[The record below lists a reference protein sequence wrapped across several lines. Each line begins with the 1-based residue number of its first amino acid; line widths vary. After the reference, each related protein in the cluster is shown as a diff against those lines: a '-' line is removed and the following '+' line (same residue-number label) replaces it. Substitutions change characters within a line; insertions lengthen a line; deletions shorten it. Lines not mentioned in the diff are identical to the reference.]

1 MKYLILTLIG
11 LVVLLTLA
19 SCGLVTINTT
29 IGNEAIAEEYG
40 GIYVFDKKLRDEII
54 EREKK
59 IKEVREVV
67 QEASF
72 KLQTSYFGAYHK
84 EREKL
89 LRNFFTEKEIQDYED
104 MIESNRKRGVIV
116 SYSYHPI
123 YQKSIEIYEELVKK
137 YPRPEPLTVYDQ
149 SDIIN
154 KTYPRIL
161 SNGCRYIEADEDDY
175 PLILTPPSPR
185 KLEDKD
191 IELIERI
198 REYMGEEA
206 YEKYF
211 AGVIHQNIPDCFYE
225 EVTSE
230 TYRDFNIDF
239 EKIFSTDFEKIKEY
253 MGEEV
258 YEKYFVGEDDVPIRF
273 HSFKRRTTLGWL
285 YVKGGKPIVISMSA
299 SGLKKLKTTYGPLTG
314 DEGAGFKYV
323 HKDYS
328 KKLSNNIFYLENGK
342 FIKSDEIRKGERK

>member
-59 IKEVREVV
+59 IKEVRKVV

-198 REYMGEEA
+198 REYMGEE
-206 YEKYF
+206 
-211 AGVIHQNIPDCFYE
+211 
-225 EVTSE
+225 
-230 TYRDFNIDF
+230 
-239 EKIFSTDFEKIKEY
+239 
-253 MGEEV
+253 V
-258 YEKYFVGEDDVPIRF
+258 YEKYFMGEDDLPTFSR
-273 HSFKRRTTLGWL
+273 SFKSFTRRTTLGWL

-342 FIKSDEIRKGERK
+342 FVKSDETRKGAWD